1 MFNNEFP
8 KLSKTELREIRSLI
22 QNAVESID
30 QGLVDDIGAVA
41 YIVHHIRNAI
51 IDGGRSYAQREQR
64 EIQFDEVATVGVE
77 NDSVAKLQAVLR
89 Q

>member
-8 KLSKTELREIRSLI
+8 KLSKTELREIRSLM

-41 YIVHHIRNAI
+41 YIVHYIRNAI
-51 IDGGRSYAQREQR
+51 IDGGRSYVQREQR
-64 EIQFDEVATVGVE
+64 EIQFDEVATVGIE